1 MAWVL
6 TMKRNDAVNADQR
19 FHGMLPAMLLGLL
32 CLVGCGDEHASPA
45 GGAPGPGSL
54 AETAAGNNHGGDAA
68 AAFAS
73 FVEDFL
79 AARKDD
85 RRSDLSRE
93 HFAAELKQ
101 TRAEL
106 ARLHAIDPQRL
117 SPDDRLDWKFG
128 ESILRGREIRQ
139 EQVRRWRYDP
149 RDYLQFRDLGMTVQ
163 SPGEPAAKV
172 DELLTILTLLPKQF
186 RSGEAN
192 LGEYIPR
199 FQELSLF
206 MARGGLSLLEKD
218 VVELAAA
225 VPGRQ
230 DEVLA
235 ANDAAI
241 GALKDFMDFMETEL
255 PEKPVGDW
263 AIGEAAYN
271 ALLKDELLLSHDAA
285 SLYAFAREEFERTV
299 EELEALAGTIDPAKT
314 WQELAVEIKND
325 YPEPDRM
332 IEAHQEWV
340 NRSRDHILANDLVP
354 IPWKERVD
362 VVPRAEYLRKY
373 SYYGNFSR
381 AREADENGV
390 FVAQWMINPFE
401 DDWGDQTKREYLV
414 EHDWG
419 VIIVTAPHESYAGHH
434 VQGLYQMHN
443 PSAFR
448 RENGLSLFSE
458 GWGLYQ
464 EQLMR
469 ETGFYPDDRIILR
482 QLQLRLWRNARVVWD
497 VGIHTGR
504 MSYEEA
510 ISLLSDDVGFLRWA
524 AQLEVDGSARS
535 PVYRLGYFLGMS
547 EILAMREEYR
557 ERRGAAFTLADFHE
571 KLLKVGNM
579 PPSLMR
585 EALMST
591 LAE

>member
-1 MAWVL
+1 MTRHINSRDSFTLPVP
-6 TMKRNDAVNADQR
+6 AVAL
-19 FHGMLPAMLLGLL
+19 FSCLLLA
-32 CLVGCGDEHASPA
+32 GCGEREGAEADATPPAPRDVATPSTDMLVSDE
-45 GGAPGPGSL
+45 
-54 AETAAGNNHGGDAA
+54 AAR
-68 AAFAS
+68 AFAA

-79 AARKDD
+79 AAREED
-85 RRSDLSRE
+85 RRSDLSAA
-93 HFAAELKQ
+93 HFSAELAQ
-101 TRAEL
+101 TRADLE
-106 ARLHAIDPQRL
+106 RLRSIDPERL
-117 SPDDRLDWKFG
+117 SFDDRLDWRFAQ
-128 ESILRGREIRQ
+128 SILRGREIRQ
-139 EQVRRWRYDP
+139 AQVQSWHYDP

-163 SPGEPAAKV
+163 SPGDPADKV
-172 DELLTILTLLPKQF
+172 DALLAILEVLPKQF

-192 LGEYIPR
+192 LEKFIPR

-206 MARGGLSLLEKD
+206 MARGGLSLFEND
-218 VVELAAA
+218 VVKLANA
-225 VPGRQ
+225 VPRRR
-230 DEVLA
+230 EEILTANESAIA
-235 ANDAAI
+235 ALGNFI
-241 GALKDFMDFMETEL
+241 NFLETEL
-255 PEKPVGDW
+255 PEKPEGDW
-263 AIGEAAYN
+263 AIGEAAYD
-271 ALLKDELLLSHDAA
+271 ALLRDELLLPHDSA
-285 SLYAFAREEFERTV
+285 SLFEFAQGEFDSTV
-299 EELEALAGTIDPAKT
+299 RELEALAEKIDSTKT

-325 YPEPDRM
+325 YPAPDRM

-340 NRSRDHILANDLVP
+340 NKSRDHILENDLVP

-362 VVPRAEYLRKY
+362 VVPRARYLRKY

-381 AREADENGV
+381 AREANEDGV

-401 DDWGDQTKREYLV
+401 DDWDEQTKQEYLV

-469 ETGFYPDDRIILR
+469 ETGFFPDDRIVLR

-504 MSYEEA
+504 MSYEES
-510 ISLLSDDVGFLRWA
+510 ISLLSDGVGFLRWA

-535 PVYRLGYFLGMS
+535 PIYRLGYFLGMS
-547 EILAMREEYR
+547 EILRMREEYR
-557 ERRGAAFTLADFHE
+557 ARRGEAFTLSEFHE
-571 KLLKVGNM
+571 NLLKVGNM
-579 PPSLMR
+579 PPTLMR
-585 EALMST
+585 EGLMAT
-591 LAE
+591 LDN